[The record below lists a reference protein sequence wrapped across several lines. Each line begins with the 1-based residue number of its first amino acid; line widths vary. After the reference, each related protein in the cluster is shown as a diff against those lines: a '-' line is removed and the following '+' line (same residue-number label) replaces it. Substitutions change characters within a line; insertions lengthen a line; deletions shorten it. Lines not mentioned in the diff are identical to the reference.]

1 MSGLSENIFER
12 GAHAQVGAG
21 IGLLEKGLWMPEW
34 IVEKRKVDWNWDK
47 IDKCLAVAPHEVLRV
62 PGNLLLFGG
71 AATIWQQMIGN
82 GTGTAG
88 QNLTYLNNGNA
99 ALGVGD
105 SSTAEAAT
113 QTDLAAASNKL
124 RKGMDATYPIAT
136 DGSTSKTITAATNAS
151 PIAVTS
157 ASHGYSSNDVLNIT
171 GVAGNTAANG
181 TWIITVIDAN
191 TYSLNNSTGNG
202 AYTSGGISTKNNVI
216 VFQSTFGNAEANWA
230 WAECG
235 LFNSATNGTGR
246 MINRKVTSLGT
257 KTSAGSW
264 TLKLL
269 LTLS

>member
-12 GAHAQVGAG
+12 GAHAQVGAAFG
-21 IGLLEKGLWMPEW
+21 QNEKGLWMPQW
-34 IVEKRKVDWNWDK
+34 VVEKRKIDWNQYR
-47 IDKCLAVAPHEVLRV
+47 IDKALAIQPYESIRV
-62 PGNLLLFGG
+62 EGNLLLFGG
-71 AATIWQQMIGN
+71 AATIWQQMIGA

-88 QNLTYLNNGNA
+88 QNLTYFNNGNA

-136 DGSTSKTITAATNAS
+136 DGSASKTITAATNAS

-157 ASHGYSSNDVLNIT
+157 TAHGYATNDVVNIT

-216 VFQSTFGNAEANWA
+216 VFQSTFANAEANWA
-230 WAECG
+230 WQECG
-235 LFNSATNGTGR
+235 LFNSATNGVGR
-246 MINRKVTSLGT
+246 MVNRKVTSLGT

>member
-1 MSGLSENIFER
+1 MSGLSEQFFER
-12 GAHAQVGAG
+12 GAQAQVGAG
-21 IGLLEKGLWMPEW
+21 FGQVEKGIWMPQW
-34 IVEKRKVDWNWDK
+34 IVEKRRGDWTWDK
-47 IDKCLAVAPHEVLRV
+47 INKCIAPDPYESLRV
-62 PGNLLLFGG
+62 EGNLLLFGG
-71 AATIWQQMIGN
+71 ASTLWEFAAGN
-82 GTGTAG
+82 GTATAG
-88 QNLTYLNNGNA
+88 QNLTYLNNAQA

-105 SSTAEAAT
+105 STTAEAAT

-124 RKGMDATYPIAT
+124 RKGMDATYPLHT
-136 DGSTSKTITAATNAS
+136 DGSASKTITAATNAS

-157 ASHGYSSNDVLNIT
+157 TTHGYSTGDALNIT
-171 GVAGNTAANG
+171 GVVGNTAANG

-216 VFQSTFGNAEANWA
+216 VYQSTFANAEANFA
-230 WAECG
+230 WQEAG
-235 LFNSATNGTGR
+235 LFNSATNGVGR
-246 MINRKVTSLGT
+246 MINRKVTSFGT